1 MNAADLR
8 SNKSGLFAERKDTA
22 EAYEY
27 AISLCEGNSTR
38 EMTMGV
44 AIMVYHNTLLEIL
57 AKIAESED

>member
-8 SNKSGLFAERKDTA
+8 SSKSGLFAERKDTT

-38 EMTMGV
+38 EMAMGV
-44 AIMVYHNTLLEIL
+44 AIMVYHNSLLEVL
-57 AKIAESED
+57 AKNAESED